1 MNEVEKTIN
10 EIPIN
15 EIVDKPM
22 YGKSNLILDSQI
34 FSSIMNCP
42 RLTDFRFNH
51 NFISIGGKSSS
62 LECGSIIHTFM
73 KYFYKAIINGV
84 KRADALGFGITA
96 AELYIKGCP
105 HCTDFIPSI
114 CEYCNGTGMVDMAN
128 DVEIKPIPC
137 DRCNGNGGIKKP
149 SCNHKIN
156 EFPGVKNTEAEGSG
170 YNIGWKYVLNTC
182 EQYAEFYRND
192 HWVPIEVDTVKGEVL
207 YEDSEVRIIWKAQID
222 LVMDTNQGIFPVDHK
237 TMKARR
243 DTLSLNN
250 QFIGQ
255 CLLMKTRN
263 VFIDKI
269 GFQKSLKAEE
279 KFTRPPVSYTA
290 ERLIEWQ
297 SEILPYYAK
306 LLLMYTES
314 GYWPPNFSH
323 CETKYGNCAFVDVCQ
338 SNPSMREQDL
348 KNNFMTGEVWD
359 IQSDNVMNGNE

>member
-1 MNEVEKTIN
+1 MNEIRHDERTMN
-10 EIPIN
+10 ESSID
-15 EIVDKPM
+15 EIVDRPLG
-22 YGKSNLILDSQI
+22 GKSNLILDSQI

-62 LECGSIIHTFM
+62 LECGSIVHTFM
-73 KYFYKAIINGV
+73 KYFYRAIINGV
-84 KRADALGFGITA
+84 KRSEAAGFGLTA
-96 AELYIKGCP
+96 AQLYIKGCP
-105 HCTDFIPSI
+105 ICTDYS
-114 CEYCNGTGMVDMAN
+114 GDS
-128 DVEIKPIPC
+128 KPEC
-137 DRCNGNGGIKKP
+137 GHKP
-149 SCNHKIN
+149 N

-170 YNIGWKYVLNTC
+170 YNIGWKYVLSTC

-192 HWVPIEVDTVKGEVL
+192 HWVPIEIDTVKGEVL
-207 YEDSEVRIIWKAQID
+207 YEDSEVRIMWKAQID

-269 GFQKSLKAEE
+269 GFQKNLKSEE

-306 LLLMYTES
+306 LLLMYAES

-338 SNPSMREQDL
+338 SNPSMREIEL
-348 KNNFMTGEVWD
+348 KNNFMTGPSWD
-359 IQSDNVMNGNE
+359 LQSDETNGD

>member
-1 MNEVEKTIN
+1 MNEHPDERTIN
-10 EIPIN
+10 EIPIT
-15 EIVDKPM
+15 EVIDRPLG
-22 YGKSNLILDSQI
+22 GKSNLILDSQI

-62 LECGSIIHTFM
+62 LECGSIVHAFM
-73 KYFYKAIINGV
+73 KSFYRALINGV
-84 KRADALGFGITA
+84 KRADATGFGLTS

-105 HCTDFIPSI
+105 HCTDFIPQ
-114 CEYCNGTGMVDMAN
+114 
-128 DVEIKPIPC
+128 EIIREDGQKVTLSKPQ
-137 DRCNGNGGIKKP
+137 
-149 SCNHKIN
+149 CNHKPN
-156 EFPGVKNTEAEGSG
+156 EYPGLKNTQAKSEG
-170 YNIGWKYVLNTC
+170 YNVGWEYVLSTC

-192 HWVPIEVDTVKGEVL
+192 HWVPLEVDTVKGEVL
-207 YEDSEVRIIWKAQID
+207 YEDNEVRIMWKAQID

-263 VFIDKI
+263 VFIDKV
-269 GFQKSLKAEE
+269 GFQKTLKAEE
-279 KFTRPPVSYTA
+279 KFTRPPISYTA

-306 LLLMYTES
+306 LLLMYAES

-338 SNPSMREQDL
+338 SNPSMRESEL
-348 KNNFMTGEVWD
+348 KNNFMTGEAWD
-359 IQSDNVMNGNE
+359 IQSDDMNGND

>member
-1 MNEVEKTIN
+1 MNEIRHDERTMN
-10 EIPIN
+10 ESSID
-15 EIVDKPM
+15 EIVDRPLG
-22 YGKSNLILDSQI
+22 GKSNLILDSQI

-51 NFISIGGKSSS
+51 NFISIGGKSNS
-62 LECGSIIHTFM
+62 LECGSIVHTFM
-73 KYFYKAIINGV
+73 KYFYKAIIQGI
-84 KRADALGFGITA
+84 KRSDAVGFGLTA
-96 AELYIKGCP
+96 AQLYIKGCP
-105 HCTDFIPSI
+105 ICTDYSGD
-114 CEYCNGTGMVDMAN
+114 N
-128 DVEIKPIPC
+128 KPEC
-137 DRCNGNGGIKKP
+137 GHKP
-149 SCNHKIN
+149 N
-156 EFPGVKNTEAEGSG
+156 EFPGVKNTEAEDSG
-170 YNIGWKYVLNTC
+170 YKTGWKYVLNTC

-192 HWVPIEVDTVKGEVL
+192 HWVPLEVDTVKGEVL
-207 YEDSEVRIIWKAQID
+207 YEDHEVRIMWKAQID
-222 LVMDTNQGIFPVDHK
+222 LIMDTNQGIFPVDHK

-269 GFQKSLKAEE
+269 GFQKNLKAEE

-306 LLLMYTES
+306 LLLMYAES
-314 GYWPPNFSH
+314 GHWPPNFSH

-338 SNPSMREQDL
+338 SNPSMRETEL
-348 KNNFMTGEVWD
+348 KNSFMTGPSWD
-359 IQSDNVMNGNE
+359 LQSDEVNGD